1 MKGNTIPAK
10 TIDEYIS
17 KYPENVQEILKRF
30 RDTIKKAAPNAEETI
45 SYQMPAFRQDGMLV
59 YFAGWKTHVGFYPVS
74 SAIKEFADQLSKYE
88 GSKGTVK
95 FPIDKPI
102 PYGLISRIVKFR
114 VKENQT
120 KALAKAKKKKNK

>member
-1 MKGNTIPAK
+1 MKGNSIPAK

-17 KYPENVQEILKRF
+17 KYPGDVQAILQRL
-30 RDTIKKAAPNAEETI
+30 RDTIKKAAPKAEETI
-45 SYQMPAFRQDGMLV
+45 SYQMPAFKQDGMLV

-74 SAIKEFADQLSKYE
+74 SAIREFAKELSKYE

-95 FPIDKPI
+95 FPVDKPV

-114 VKENQT
+114 VKENQS
-120 KALAKAKKKKNK
+120 KALAKVKKKK